1 MDQGFTL
8 SFGAFIAGLVV
19 VGWFLIQRELNKNDR
34 EDTKWK
40 EQQEARTK
48 RLEEEYAEMR
58 IQLERKT
65 SREELD
71 KVYEAIKEVSNKFDS
86 SNLKIIELLSTLVSN
101 SRRDHDGFERPTR

>member
-19 VGWFLIQRELNKNDR
+19 VGWFLVQRELTKNDK

-40 EQQEARTK
+40 DSIEQKVKA
-48 RLEEEYAEMR
+48 LESEHTEVLL
-58 IQLERKT
+58 QLERKT

-71 KVYEAIKEVSNKFDS
+71 RVYDAIKEVSVKVDNNS
-86 SNLKIIELLSTLVSN
+86 LKTIELLTTLVGKHG
-101 SRRDHDGFERPTR
+101 REDFERPR